1 MSSDPVGQS
10 ITLTPT
16 LPPAPLVLCSPGFLN
31 TLSQVEREVA
41 HIAIT
46 DSQSAQ
52 AAANLLQ
59 RLTTAGKALDDTRTE
74 LNAPYLAIQRQIN
87 DAARAPSKRIED
99 AKALIKRKRTDFDTA
114 ERERVAAEERA
125 RLAEI
130 ARLEKQA
137 KAEQAER
144 DRKAKELADAA
155 AAMQA
160 DMLVIDD
167 DPPGTI
173 EYGPQKT
180 ETELALERA
189 KVTAPAPVVKV
200 VGERWSVKLRI
211 KEVDVAKLPEPF
223 VIRTADMTKLR
234 QLYTVGWK
242 ENDAIP
248 EVPGVTFEID
258 KQPMS
263 SGRAVF

>member
-1 MSSDPVGQS
+1 MSDATSQS

-16 LPPAPLVLCSPGFLN
+16 LPPAPLVLCSPGFLK
-31 TLSQVEREVA
+31 TLSGVEHEVA

-59 RLTTAGKALDDTRTE
+59 RLTTAGKALDDTRAE

-114 ERERVAAEERA
+114 ERERVAAEEAA
-125 RLAEI
+125 RRAEI

-137 KAEQAER
+137 KAEQEER

-155 AAMQA
+155 AAVQA

-167 DPPGTI
+167 DPPSTI

-189 KVTAPAPVVKV
+189 KVTATVPAARV
-200 VGERWSVKLRI
+200 VGERWLVKLRI
-211 KEVDVAKLPEPF
+211 KDVDVAKLPEPF
-223 VIRTADMTKLR
+223 VIRQADMTKLR